1 MKRYTKRIK
10 NFDKLA
16 TLFDFI
22 YIVIAIVAISHF
34 FSILVAPSRADRNIT
49 EEIKTT
55 YEILNFTIN
64 SAQLNVLISLVVGY
78 LVVFVPTTF
87 QNIKRLRSKDI
98 IEMDEWTYR
107 TQFLYMFMSL
117 FTFNPFSAV
126 LRFIAGFE
134 IKTIVTG
141 EGFKKTIISIINS
154 IVDLF
159 NGATLKRYKLRREAR
174 REIINKQHDL
184 ERITRNDMIL
194 KVIRIVV
201 TYTFITMMA
210 LFIFIPFYWML
221 LTALKTHVELTT
233 SLAPR
238 LFVPISE
245 MQWVNFKV
253 ALVEFNYARFIFNTF
268 IVGILSMLGTVV
280 TTILAAFA
288 FSRLDFKGRDFMFS
302 ILLMTMM
309 IPGELYTITNYV
321 TVSQLGWI
329 NTRYA
334 LVIPFMTSVFYIFF
348 LRQSFKQ
355 IPDTLYRAAQVD
367 GCGDFKYLSR
377 VMIPIAKPTIT
388 TITILSAI
396 GAWDAY
402 IWPQLVAPAEEN
414 WLISVA
420 LRSPQF
426 QIGEEGR
433 PLYHLQLAAAAI
445 VTIPLLIV
453 FFTLK
458 KYIMAGVGRSGTKG

>member
-22 YIVIAIVAISHF
+22 FIVLAIVAISHLF
-34 FSILVAPSRADRNIT
+34 TILIAPSRANDNIT

-55 YEILNFTIN
+55 YQILNFTMN
-64 SAQLNVLISLVVGY
+64 SAQVNTAISLLVGY

-87 QNIKRLRSKDI
+87 QNVKRLRSKDI

-107 TQFLYMFMSL
+107 TQLLYMMMSF
-117 FTFNPFSAV
+117 FTFNIFSAV

-141 EGFKKTIISIINS
+141 KGFKLSMISIKDW
-154 IVDLF
+154 VVELF
-159 NGATLKRYKLRREAR
+159 NGTVSKRNKVRRETR

-194 KVIRIVV
+194 KVIRIVA

-233 SLAPR
+233 SLTPR

-253 ALVEFNYARFIFNTF
+253 ALIEFNYVRFILNTF

-321 TVSQLGWI
+321 TVSGFGWI